1 MAYDFLNNQVWKKL
15 YIIIA
20 AICFIPFFYH
30 LYPRAAVANRS
41 YEEILTMLPT
51 FIDYINVGS
60 SNWWW
65 GFFNSEELRS
75 RPMWWET
82 R

>member
-1 MAYDFLNNQVWKKL
+1 VIWSLLQKIDFQLWRMIFLNNQVWKKL
-15 YIIIA
+15 FYIIIA

-30 LYPRAAVANRS
+30 LYPRAAVAGSRS

-60 SNWWW
+60 SN
-65 GFFNSEELRS
+65 GGRLF
-75 RPMWWET
+75 
-82 R
+82 

>member
-1 MAYDFLNNQVWKKL
+1 LQGS
-15 YIIIA
+15 
-20 AICFIPFFYH
+20 
-30 LYPRAAVANRS
+30 RS

-65 GFFNSEELRS
+65 GDYFNSEELQQTHVVELDKGLS
-75 RPMWWET
+75 LVLFFT
-82 R
+82 F